1 VGLSRALSSP
11 KNPAVCY
18 AGNSLTT
25 QLDTPWKFS
34 KGEETV
40 EFYHR
45 ALSQP
50 QAAEVLCVASH
61 YDRGLLLI

>member
-1 VGLSRALSSP
+1 VGLSRVLSSP

-34 KGEETV
+34 KGKETI
-40 EFYHR
+40 EFYRR
-45 ALSQP
+45 ALSQL
-50 QAAEVLCVASH
+50 QAAEVLYVASQ